1 MNLNLMKM
9 RELRIFGNFYKIK
22 IISTSLFVR
31 QEVTQIRKEL
41 KSNKIPVLL
50 AAMLTLF
57 WTLKL
62 SKTNRDRMKELS
74 SSEILGDQM
83 NGQEPGLIKV
93 INGLPS

>member
-9 RELRIFGNFYKIK
+9 RELRIFGHFYKIK

-31 QEVTQIRKEL
+31 QEVTRIRKEL

-57 WTLKL
+57 WTLNL
-62 SKTNRDRMKELS
+62 L
-74 SSEILGDQM
+74 
-83 NGQEPGLIKV
+83 
-93 INGLPS
+93 